1 MSVARQTVYQ
11 PGVSA
16 AVPSKMPDQ
25 AAEGAT
31 RYTHTTRYLCAAAYS
46 DSSFRDA
53 VIRKALEEEHKAVA
67 PSFGMD
73 PALVVRHCLRAR
85 KKLAARDRWLIA
97 LAVFYLIAAAATND
111 PAVAI
116 TVGLLVWAGAF
127 VICFAYKLRVLR
139 ILTEKFTRD
148 KFNPDLEAS
157 VDDRDV
163 AHLDESQNGN
173 VVIYSG
179 FSPFVGSGLNL
190 GGWSFALDLRK
201 SADGSEAA
209 REDHASRKKAAGD
222 DTAAPLPVEIAELYQ
237 RVSDEIAALNLDRV
251 TVEDKIYVNGQDIR
265 GDQRFLTNP
274 LARPR
279 VKVDAEVMATAIQE
293 GSHQTRHYRC
303 IRVEDWSGELV
314 LSIFLRFSKLSHNLF
329 VEASYF
335 LLTPVKEKY
344 HSVDTMG
351 AKPSF
356 RKFAEFFVYSAVVS
370 TFLLVWAVFSI
381 FTKLQHKLT
390 RWSEKREERKTILE
404 NPSFDYG
411 ASFSIRQWA
420 SSESYRRYFQML
432 DKEMY
437 LKVLEKNILDSV
449 VSFLE
454 ERNVDVS
461 DLKQRQTTILNNG
474 VMISGGSLS
483 ADSLAVGQGA
493 RSVAG
498 KVTQMASKAMTTAT
512 GNR

>member
-1 MSVARQTVYQ
+1 MSLARQTVYQ
-11 PGVSA
+11 P
-16 AVPSKMPDQ
+16 DQ
-25 AAEGAT
+25 SSVASSTTRETIAERAN
-31 RYTHTTRYLCAAAYS
+31 RYTHTTRFLCAAAYS

-53 VIRKALEEEHKAVA
+53 VIRNMLDEEHKAVA

-73 PALVVRHCLRAR
+73 PALVARHCLRAR
-85 KKLAARDRWLIA
+85 KTLAARDRWLIG
-97 LAVFYLIAAAATND
+97 LAVFFPLAAAVTND
-111 PAVAI
+111 PV
-116 TVGLLVWAGAF
+116 VGIPLTLLVWVAAF

-148 KFNPDLEAS
+148 KFNPELEAG

-163 AHLDESQNGN
+163 AHLEEAQTGN
-173 VVIYSG
+173 TVIYTG
-179 FSPFVGSGLNL
+179 FSPFVGSGINL

-201 SADGSEAA
+201 SADRSEA
-209 REDHASRKKAAGD
+209 EQDQGSRK
-222 DTAAPLPVEIAELYQ
+222 TAADDETAIPFPVEIGDLYQ
-237 RVSDEIAALNLDRV
+237 RVSDEVAGLNLDRV
-251 TVEDKIYVNGQDIR
+251 TIEDKIYVNGQDIR

-279 VKVDAEVMATAIQE
+279 VKVDPSVITTAMHE
-293 GSHQTRHYRC
+293 GSHQVRHYRC
-303 IRVEDWSGELV
+303 IRVVDWSGELV

-344 HSVDTMG
+344 HAVDTMA

-356 RKFAEFFVYSAVVS
+356 RKFAEFFLYSAVLS
-370 TFLLVWAVFSI
+370 TFLELWALFKI
-381 FTKLQHKLT
+381 LIKLQHGLQ
-390 RWSEKREERKTILE
+390 RWSERREERKTILE

-411 ASFSIRQWA
+411 ASFSIREWA
-420 SSESYRRYFQML
+420 SSESYRRYFQKL

-437 LKVLEKNILDSV
+437 LKVLEKNILDSILT
-449 VSFLE
+449 FLE

-461 DLKQRQTTILNNG
+461 DFKQRQTTILNNG
-474 VMISGGSLS
+474 VMISGGSLN
-483 ADSLAVGQGA
+483 ADSLAVGRGA
-493 RSVAG
+493 RSMAG
-498 KVTQMASKAMTTAT
+498 KVTEMASKAVATAA